1 VKLLEAAVGKLP
13 NLAAVRYHLGMSYV
27 AAGQAIK
34 AADQFKAALALEPDG
49 TELKDKIRT
58 AMK

>member
-1 VKLLEAAVGKLP
+1 
-13 NLAAVRYHLGMSYV
+13 MSYV
-27 AAGQAIK
+27 AAGQAAK

-49 TELKDKIRT
+49 TDLKDKIRT